1 MDKKLENIN
10 KLLYETKFNY
20 SRSESNIDLF
30 TPQHVKYNCELVNK
44 NGEYLFTYQCNPK
57 FVKITK
63 ESVLACVLS
72 DARCYQDCII
82 GSDEDNVQEFAN
94 MFGCDN
100 IKECLKAYK
109 GCKEA
114 SEKLNKMYTQEEQD
128 VLYDY
133 FVEKGEI

>member
-20 SRSESNIDLF
+20 SESESREDLF
-30 TPQHVKYNCELVNK
+30 TPQHVKYNCALSNK
-44 NGEYLFTYQCNPK
+44 NGEYLFTYQCNPNY
-57 FVKITK
+57 VKITK

-72 DARCYQDCII
+72 DARCYQDCVI
-82 GSDEDNVQEFAN
+82 GSEDDTIQEFAN
-94 MFGCDN
+94 MFGYDS

-109 GCKEA
+109 GCKDA
-114 SEKLNKMYTQEEQD
+114 SEKLNKMYTQEEQEE
-128 VLYDY
+128 LYEY

>member
-20 SRSESNIDLF
+20 SESESKEDLF
-30 TPQHVKYNCELVNK
+30 TNSHVKYNCEIANK
-44 NGEYLFTYQCNPK
+44 NGSYLFTYQCNPK
-57 FVKITK
+57 YVKIRK
-63 ESVLACVLS
+63 ENVLACVLS

-82 GSDEDNVQEFAN
+82 GSEDDNIQEFAN
-94 MFGCDN
+94 MFGYDN

-109 GCKEA
+109 GCKKA
-114 SEKLNKMYTQEEQD
+114 SEKLSKMYTQEEQE